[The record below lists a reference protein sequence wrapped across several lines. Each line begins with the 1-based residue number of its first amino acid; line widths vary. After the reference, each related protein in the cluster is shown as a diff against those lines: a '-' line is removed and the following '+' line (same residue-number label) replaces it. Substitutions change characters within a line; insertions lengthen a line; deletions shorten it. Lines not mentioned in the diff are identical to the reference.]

1 MNVHTSDR
9 RSGIE
14 RRQMTLAAYWRGAL
28 RPRRIAGRRRRDRL
42 YPVVDWH
49 SPRLLALVITILG
62 LCVLDG
68 VLTVTLMSHGAREAN
83 PVLALFLPDN
93 LPWFAAVK
101 LALTTVG
108 MVVLVACSRM
118 RLFRAI
124 PGETML
130 YVVLALYAALV
141 VYELRLLKLLPLA
154 DY

>member
-1 MNVHTSDR
+1 MQVHTSDR
-9 RSGIE
+9 RSGTE
-14 RRQMTLAAYWRGAL
+14 RRQMTLAAFWRGAL
-28 RPRRIAGRRRRDRL
+28 HPRRLAGRRSRDQL
-42 YPVVDWH
+42 YPVIDRH
-49 SPRLLALVITILG
+49 SPRVLALVITILG

-83 PVLALFLPDN
+83 PVMALFLPDN
-93 LPWFAAVK
+93 LPLFAAVK

-118 RLFRAI
+118 RLFRRI
-124 PGETML
+124 PGEALL

-141 VYELRLLKLLPLA
+141 VYELRLLKLLPLS

>member
-1 MNVHTSDR
+1 
-9 RSGIE
+9 
-14 RRQMTLAAYWRGAL
+14 MTLAAYWRGAL
-28 RPRRIAGRRRRDRL
+28 HPRRVAGRRRRDRL
-42 YPVVDWH
+42 YPIVDRH
-49 SPRLLALVITILG
+49 SPRVLALVITILG

-118 RLFRAI
+118 RLFRRI

-130 YVVLALYAALV
+130 YVVLALYAGLV